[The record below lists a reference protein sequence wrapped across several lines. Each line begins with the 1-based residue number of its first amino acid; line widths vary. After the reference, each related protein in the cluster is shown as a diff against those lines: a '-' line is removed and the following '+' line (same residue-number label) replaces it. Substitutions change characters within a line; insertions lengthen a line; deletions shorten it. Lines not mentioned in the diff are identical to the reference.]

1 MTNKMPVVG
10 QRYKGCNKKEFEVV
24 FIFEANKQCVVY
36 SESIGL
42 WVQYIPTFFDY
53 FEELPTSNS
62 QETEECC
69 PIETAEAAWNMSEAS
84 EVEKALEEVKDQL
97 KWNDYYL
104 CPKRLDWRSREE
116 IEQIRFKHLNDLNK
130 KAQNLVN
137 ALEDGKIKSGRG
149 IAEYTPSDFMKHME
163 RCEDALKNM
172 PKPEPKIKTG
182 TITASDVSKA
192 WEAMEARLR
201 KLEGK

>member
-1 MTNKMPVVG
+1 MLN
-10 QRYKGCNKKEFEVV
+10 
-24 FIFEANKQCVVY
+24 FIIFTYN
-36 SESIGL
+36 
-42 WVQYIPTFFDY
+42 
-53 FEELPTSNS
+53 EEIELE
-62 QETEECC
+62 ETEECC
-69 PIETAEAAWNMSEAS
+69 PIETAEAAWNMSEVN
-84 EVEKALEEVKDQL
+84 EVERALKEVKDQL

-104 CPKRLDWRSREE
+104 CPKRLDREE
-116 IEQIRFKHLNDLNK
+116 IEQIRFKRLNDLNK